1 MMDKPAAEQMEAVV
15 GRPSQQPQS
24 SFTAEPGPDLAQK
37 QNLLIS
43 KPVVRG
49 GLMQGVH
56 GAVGRPQGQR
66 GGGHGYR

>member
-1 MMDKPAAEQMEAVV
+1 MMDKPAVEQIEAVV